1 MASDNHA
8 SYAKIGLAVALGAFA
23 IVATLIYLGGLRGR
37 SDVFL
42 VEAYY
47 DKPVT
52 GLSVGSAVNLRG
64 VKIGEVREIS
74 FIGIQYAVEGADNP
88 RIYILMALNMRTICA
103 GGSIDEATRRV
114 RNLVANRG
122 LRATVSINGITGLAR
137 VELNTNDGDEYKIV
151 PPISWRPRYACIPPK
166 ESLIDSFA
174 VAATKVM
181 NQINRM
187 DFNAFWSNLNA
198 SVEHVSQCAE
208 TANVL
213 IQSRQADVANILDNL
228 SATSES
234 LRELSAELR
243 QNPSVLVR
251 GAERPAL
258 EETAR

>member
-1 MASDNHA
+1 MASDNRA
-8 SYAKIGLAVALGAFA
+8 SYAKIGFTVALGTFA

-74 FIGIQYAVEGADNP
+74 FIGSRYKVEGTGNP
-88 RIYILMALNMRTICA
+88 RIYILMALNMRTIYV
-103 GGSIDEATRRV
+103 GKTIEEANRRIK
-114 RNLVANRG
+114 NLVANRG

-137 VELNTNDGDEYKIV
+137 VELNTNDGDEFKTV
-151 PPISWRPRYACIPPK
+151 PTISWTPRYPCIPPK
-166 ESLIDSFA
+166 DSLIDNFS

-181 NQINRM
+181 NQINKM
-187 DFNAFWSNLNA
+187 DFNTFWSNLNA

-208 TANVL
+208 TADAL
-213 IQSRQADVANILDNL
+213 IQSRQADIAGILENL
-228 SATSES
+228 TATSES

-243 QNPSVLVR
+243 QDPSALVR
-251 GAERPAL
+251 GVDRPAL
-258 EETAR
+258 DETAR